1 MTVEKAGVKMG
12 GRGGAQKPSKGLT
25 PSYVPTKKEHD
36 AAVKRAEADMKK
48 HGFKTVEELTAYYD
62 KKRGY

>member
-1 MTVEKAGVKMG
+1 M
-12 GRGGAQKPSKGLT
+12 L
-25 PSYVPTKKEHD
+25 TKKTAKKATPQAGSLALSEKERT
-36 AAVKRAEADMKK
+36 ALRKSAEADMKK

>member
-1 MTVEKAGVKMG
+1 MPAKKTP
-12 GRGGAQKPSKGLT
+12 QK
-25 PSYVPTKKEHD
+25 PTKKPAGGLALSDKER
-36 AAVKRAEADMKK
+36 AALRKGAEADMKR

>member
-1 MTVEKAGVKMG
+1 MPAKKTPQKGAKKPAGGLKLT
-12 GRGGAQKPSKGLT
+12 SKERAELRK
-25 PSYVPTKKEHD
+25 S
-36 AAVKRAEADMKK
+36 AEADMKK

>member
-1 MTVEKAGVKMG
+1 MPAKKTPQKGVK
-12 GRGGAQKPSKGLT
+12 KPAKSSVKL
-25 PSYVPTKKEHD
+25 SDKER
-36 AAVKRAEADMKK
+36 AALRKSAEADMKK

>member
-1 MTVEKAGVKMG
+1 MPAKKTPKKAT
-12 GRGGAQKPSKGLT
+12 AKPSGSLAL
-25 PSYVPTKKEHD
+25 SDKER
-36 AAVKRAEADMKK
+36 AALRKSAEADTKK

>member
-1 MTVEKAGVKMG
+1 MPEKKTT
-12 GRGGAQKPSKGLT
+12 QKPAKKPSGGLAL
-25 PSYVPTKKEHD
+25 SDKER
-36 AAVKRAEADMKK
+36 AALRKSAEADMKR

>member
-1 MTVEKAGVKMG
+1 MSTKKTPQNPAK
-12 GRGGAQKPSKGLT
+12 KPSGGMKLTEKERAALRKG
-25 PSYVPTKKEHD
+25 
-36 AAVKRAEADMKK
+36 AEADMKK

>member
-1 MTVEKAGVKMG
+1 MPVKKTP
-12 GRGGAQKPSKGLT
+12 QKPAKKPAGGLAL
-25 PSYVPTKKEHD
+25 SEKER
-36 AAVKRAEADMKK
+36 AALRKSAEADMKR